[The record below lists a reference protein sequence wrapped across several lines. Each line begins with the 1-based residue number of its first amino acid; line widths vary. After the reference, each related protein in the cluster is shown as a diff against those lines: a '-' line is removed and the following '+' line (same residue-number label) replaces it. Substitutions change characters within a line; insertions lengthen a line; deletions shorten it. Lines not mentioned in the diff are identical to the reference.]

1 LFIPTTIVER
11 TFSVRESAE
20 AEASALCRQLSG
32 RHTRGYTSRR
42 QRLNEE
48 AMKRAVVS
56 VALAIV
62 MPWQVVA
69 QRPVEPPPERP
80 VPQASST
87 GKPTQYAVTV
97 KGLIDK
103 RRLTLSDS
111 EAEKLPTE
119 MLRAT
124 ELTLSGSSDM
134 LRQLG
139 DHNGHCDEIA
149 GVVSVPPTRRPT
161 VPSVDAKKL
170 GPFSVGVGG
179 RESIAVDRAP
189 RALTL
194 KVETVT
200 HLGESC
206 VEGH

>member
-1 LFIPTTIVER
+1 MTRVIVP
-11 TFSVRESAE
+11 
-20 AEASALCRQLSG
+20 
-32 RHTRGYTSRR
+32 
-42 QRLNEE
+42 
-48 AMKRAVVS
+48 

-62 MPWQVVA
+62 MPWQSAA

-97 KGLIDK
+97 KGRIDK
-103 RRLTLSDS
+103 RRLTVSRSD
-111 EAEKLPTE
+111 AEKLPIE

-124 ELTLSGSSDM
+124 EFTLSGSSEV
-134 LRQLG
+134 LREIR
-139 DHNGHCDEIA
+139 DHHRHCDEIA
-149 GVVSVPPTRRPT
+149 GVVSVPPARRPT

-179 RESIAVDRAP
+179 RESIDADRAP
-189 RALTL
+189 RVLTL
-194 KVETVT
+194 RVESIA

-206 VEGH
+206 P